1 MWMARLFGLPELI
14 AVQIGDQPFPVL
26 WSIIG
31 GGRVRGRTE
40 PDIPARGVVY
50 PPCSRTFAGAKGHVA
65 ASLRDAEWAFVQHG
79 NGPFR

>member
-31 GGRVRGRTE
+31 GAVFVAVLSLTSRRG
-40 PDIPARGVVY
+40 A
-50 PPCSRTFAGAKGHVA
+50 
-65 ASLRDAEWAFVQHG
+65 
-79 NGPFR
+79 